1 MPAEAG
7 NESLSQRH
15 EVEDGLKNTKII
27 WIYLITVD
35 LLHNLGKSPFTF
47 GVILPQFEFPSLNVS
62 TKPFRYDLAPTVSAS
77 IRENRCFL
85 LPAMAGFSPE
95 IVDLLGCL
103 PIADVNA
110 QLVDCLATTDWQTPA
125 SDVQNSSNKL
135 EASPTVFACV
145 FAADP
150 FYDSAQLIDDLRAA
164 NISGIANLPSL
175 GILEGRFAQVMS
187 ASGFDFQRELQC
199 LEFAKRKGL
208 LTAAFVWNEQ
218 QGNAGLQAH
227 ADQLVVHPGGFL
239 RQPYGC
245 EAAVRATTE
254 LVRRLQQ
261 RADGKT
267 PVLLY
272 RHPSLYDELA
282 EAAELADG
290 TVEYGEGVRGVQE
303 HDPDSPH
310 EFGTTM

>member
-1 MPAEAG
+1 VPAEAA
-7 NESLSQRH
+7 NESLSNRH
-15 EVEDGLKNTKII
+15 EAESCVKNTKII
-27 WIYLITVD
+27 WIYLTAVD
-35 LLHNLGKSPFTF
+35 LLLNLGKSPFTF
-47 GVILPQFEFPSLNVS
+47 SVILPHFEFPSLTVT
-62 TKPFRYDLAPTVSAS
+62 TKPLRYDLAPTVSA
-77 IRENRCFL
+77 RTQEHRCFL

-110 QLVDCLATTDWQTPA
+110 QLVDCLATTAWQTPA
-125 SDVQNSSNKL
+125 SEVEKSSNDL
-135 EASPTVFACV
+135 EIAPTVFACV

-150 FYDSAQLIDDLRAA
+150 FYDSAQLIDDVRAA

-208 LTAAFVWNEQ
+208 RTAAFVWNEQ

-239 RQPYGC
+239 RQPYGRGV
-245 EAAVRATTE
+245 AARATTE
-254 LVRRLQQ
+254 LIRHLQQ
-261 RADGKT
+261 RTGGKT

-282 EAAELADG
+282 EAADCADG
-290 TVEYGEGVRGVQE
+290 TVECAGKGVQE
-303 HDPDSPH
+303 YDPDSLH
-310 EFGTTM
+310 EFGTTI